1 MRCFALSVAL
11 SLSVI
16 AVRATPT
23 FNVTLSSENGG
34 ADTRLTW
41 NYSGS
46 LSYSPTAAFTN
57 INIVAMAFGSGNTS
71 NFAETVSGTTGAAF
85 NGNLASVTG
94 LSTGLFLTNTTTSQT
109 QEVQELKF
117 FYDTDTSSA
126 FVVFWFPNGVEAD
139 GNEVLVLS
147 GPTTGSILTGL
158 AYENFNAGSW
168 TLSQQIRNFDGI
180 LTVGGAPI
188 PEPSTYGLILGGL
201 ALAGAALRRRRK
213 V

>member
-1 MRCFALSVAL
+1 MRSFTPSVAFALSA
-11 SLSVI
+11 I
-16 AVRATPT
+16 AVSATPS

-46 LSYSPTAAFTN
+46 LSYAPTATFTN
-57 INIVAMAFGSGNTS
+57 LNIMGMAFGSGNTS
-71 NFAETVSGTTGAAF
+71 NIAETISGTTGAAF
-85 NGNLASVTG
+85 NGNLASVTS
-94 LSTGLFLTNTTTSQT
+94 LSTGLYLTNTTTSET
-109 QEVQELKF
+109 QEAQELKF
-117 FYDTDTSSA
+117 FYDADTSSA

-147 GPTTGSILTGL
+147 GPTTGTILTGL

-180 LTVGGAPI
+180 LTVGGTPI

-201 ALAGAALRRRRK
+201 ALAGAAIRRRRK

>member
-1 MRCFALSVAL
+1 MRCFTLSAALA
-11 SLSVI
+11 LSVI
-16 AVRATPT
+16 AARATPT

-46 LSYSPTAAFTN
+46 LSYTPTATFAN
-57 INIVAMAFGSGNTS
+57 INIVGMAFGSGNTS
-71 NFAETVSGTTGAAF
+71 NVVETVSGTTGTAF
-85 NGNLASVTG
+85 NENLASVTG
-94 LSTGLFLTNTTTSQT
+94 LSTGLYLTNTTTSQT
-109 QEVQELKF
+109 QEAQELKF
-117 FYDTDTSSA
+117 FYDADTSSA

-147 GPTTGSILTGL
+147 GPTTGTILTGL

-180 LTVGGAPI
+180 LTVGGTPV
-188 PEPSTYGLILGGL
+188 PEPSTYGLMLGGL
-201 ALAGAALRRRRK
+201 ALVGAAIRRRRK
-213 V
+213 